1 MRIRAR
7 LAPLLLLSALF
18 CVAANAA
25 GRLPIGGSA
34 AGAPIGGSAAGAIK
48 GDVLLQADEMDYDVD
63 AKIVTARGHVE
74 IDSDGRTLLADTVTY
89 DQQHDTMVASGHVSL
104 TDEKG
109 NVAFAEHVTLTDKMR
124 DGALKSFA
132 ALIGKNGRLV
142 AASATRSQGRFIEAF
157 DGAYTPCKICNK
169 PGQRTPVWR
178 VRADHVLYDQVR
190 HRIIFHDATL
200 EFFDVPLLYTPY
212 LSEPDPSVRYAS
224 GVLTPDL
231 GNSTSI
237 GYFLRLPIYIALS
250 PSNDAT
256 ITPIVSSH
264 GGEVLAAEYR
274 ERWEHGGMWLQGSIA
289 NNPDGG
295 LSGRDNQF
303 YASLFGSGRIPLS
316 TAWRAGF
323 DAQMTS
329 NDTYLKRYDFSQLDR
344 LVNDLF
350 IEGSGGRTR
359 FAVTGYFFQGL
370 RATDDSSIIPF
381 ALPLVEF
388 NYIPQDNWLGG
399 QFRFDVDSVALTRGS
414 GADGQRFSA
423 ETRMRWPTVLPG
435 GQLLTLQMD
444 ARGDLY
450 RITSDK
456 PGSFDTLGNPI
467 PLDTKLIYRGVPYAA
482 LDWRWPFI
490 SSGGQG
496 RALIVEPIAQLILQP
511 YGGNPAGIP
520 NEDSGA
526 FELDENNVLSF
537 DQLPGYDLVESGPRA
552 NFGIHAR
559 AVFPSG
565 SVDAVLGQTYRLKPD
580 PIFGADSGQHGTS
593 SDIVG
598 RVSVKFLPYIDL
610 TDRIDIDRDNG
621 TVRRHEVYV
630 TGIFGRTSVQVSYV
644 QLPQE
649 LVSLGLPERQEI
661 NAQADV
667 NFYQN
672 WQAFGAIRRDLL
684 AGRMLDTEL
693 GLGYEDECLGISLA
707 YRRKFTTDRDLPPST
722 SIILR
727 FSLKTGEEAIEPF
740 SLFPQDVFSRP

>member
-1 MRIRAR
+1 MSAR
-7 LAPLLLLSALF
+7 LLACLAMLAALGCAPAQ
-18 CVAANAA
+18 AAS
-25 GRLPIGGSA
+25 LP
-34 AGAPIGGSAAGAIK
+34 IK

-63 AKIVTARGHVE
+63 AHIVTARSHVE
-74 IDSDGRTLLADTVTY
+74 IDSDGRVLMAETVTY
-89 DQQHDTMVASGHVSL
+89 DQAHDSMVADGHVSL

-109 NVAFAEHVTLTDKMR
+109 NVAFADHVTLTDKMR

-132 ALIGKNGRLV
+132 ALIGKNGRMV
-142 AASATRSQGRFIEAF
+142 AANATRSQGRFIEAF

-178 VRADHVLYDQVR
+178 VRAAHVLYDQVR
-190 HRIIFHDATL
+190 HRIIFHNATL
-200 EFFDVPLLYTPY
+200 EFFDVPLLYSPF

-224 GVLTPDL
+224 GVLTPDI

-250 PSNDAT
+250 PSSDAT
-256 ITPIVSSH
+256 ITPTVSSH
-264 GGEVLAAEYR
+264 GGAVLAGEYR
-274 ERWEHGGMWLQGSIA
+274 ERWEHGGMWLQASIA
-289 NNPDGG
+289 DNPDGG
-295 LSGRDNQF
+295 ISGHDNQF

-316 TAWRAGF
+316 ASWRVGF
-323 DAQMTS
+323 DGQLTS

-350 IEGSGGRTR
+350 IEGTSGRTR

-370 RATDDSSIIPF
+370 RATDNSSVIPF
-381 ALPLVEF
+381 ALPMVEF
-388 NYIPQDNWLGG
+388 NFIPQDKWLGG
-399 QFRFDVDSVALTRGS
+399 QFRFDVDSIALTRGF

-423 ETRMRWPTVLPG
+423 DARMRWPTVLPG
-435 GQLLTLQMD
+435 GQLLTLELD
-444 ARGDLY
+444 ARGDVYHINNLL
-450 RITSDK
+450 TPGSSDK
-456 PGSFDTLGNPI
+456 FIS
-467 PLDTKLIYRGVPYAA
+467 RGIPYAA

-490 SSGGQG
+490 SSGGKG
-496 RALIVEPIAQLILQP
+496 RALIVEPIAQIILQP

-520 NEDSGA
+520 NEDSAA

-537 DQLPGYDLVESGPRA
+537 DQLPGHDLVESGPRA

-580 PIFGADSGQHGTS
+580 PIFGPDSGQHGTA

-621 TVRRHEVYV
+621 TVRRHEVYL
-630 TGIFGRTSVQVSYV
+630 TGIFGRSTVQLSYV
-644 QLPQE
+644 ELPQE
-649 LVSLGLPERQEI
+649 LVSLGLPEREEI
-661 NAQADV
+661 NAQADI
-667 NFYQN
+667 NFYEN

-684 AGRMLDTEL
+684 AGQMLDTEL
-693 GLGYEDECLGISLA
+693 GIGYEDECLGVSLA

-722 SIILR
+722 SVILR
-727 FSLKTGEEAIEPF
+727 FSLKTGDETIEPF